1 MPAPEKPKC
10 VVCNKGFPARGIK
23 KTCSPECARELRL
36 EWKRRDNQ
44 KKAAK
49 RPKLICATPDC
60 GVEFEAYKNSKF
72 CPKHRGT
79 YNQPHH
85 KEKRRATATAKY
97 WKDPKKARAKN
108 NAKAKAARANDPV
121 KWRAKRNAA
130 YHAAVAKNPEKVR
143 AQQHASYRR
152 QFEKDPEKFRARGNA
167 GYHKNAEKVNARLRA
182 VYASDLALSRA
193 KERAKQKSRQER
205 HPRRFRALARARDAW
220 YRAKAA
226 W

>member
-1 MPAPEKPKC
+1 LVARLRKC
-10 VVCNKGFPARGIK
+10 RYFVASVDPCGGRFRAQGRKS
-23 KTCSPECARELRL
+23 TCSAKCKLRDEQDRLAERDFSPKQARRCALCKARPVYYRSAMTCLECRDEYAKMMRNTQAVDRYWVDPE
-36 EWKRRDNQ
+36 
-44 KKAAK
+44 
-49 RPKLICATPDC
+49 T
-60 GVEFEAYKNSKF
+60 
-72 CPKHRGT
+72 
-79 YNQPHH
+79 
-85 KEKRRATATAKY
+85 
-97 WKDPKKARAKN
+97 ARAKK
-108 NAKAKAARANDPV
+108 NAKTKATKAKDP
-121 KWRAKRNAA
+121 AKYRGKKRAA